1 MAHKKAA
8 KGTIGGTMPKRQSKG
23 PSGEDRRVMR
33 VIDAEAEDAPRD
45 VAAPLSLRAR
55 LTPRQSTTGRAAKR
69 QSRAAG

>member
-33 VIDAEAEDAPRD
+33 VIDAAETEDAPRD

-55 LTPRQSTTGRAAKR
+55 LTPRQTLGRAVKR